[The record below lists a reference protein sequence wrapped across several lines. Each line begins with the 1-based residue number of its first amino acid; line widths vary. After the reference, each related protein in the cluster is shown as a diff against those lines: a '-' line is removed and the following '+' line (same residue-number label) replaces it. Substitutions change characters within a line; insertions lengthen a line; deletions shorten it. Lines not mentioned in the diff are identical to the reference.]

1 MLRLRGFSRRRHL
14 FEGNCC
20 GCRHFHRRGNVCGNV
35 VLSYLNVANS
45 MDTWNQVLEIVE
57 KRINQQSYNTW
68 FKPTQLIKYDEKAL
82 YIRVP
87 NAFFQD
93 WLNEH
98 IDVVLD
104 AAKLAGLG
112 EINVVYIAEKP
123 PLSSG
128 EPPLQGQL
136 DFESIDNTLNPKYT
150 FDTFV
155 VGSSN
160 QFAHAAALAVGEKPS
175 KAYNP
180 LFMYGG
186 VGLGKTHLM
195 HAIGHMIKLW
205 NKQLRLTYI
214 STEKFTNEL
223 INAIR
228 YDKLLSFR
236 ERYRNND
243 VLLIDDIQFI
253 AGKERT
259 QEEFFHTFNSLYDT
273 QKQIII
279 SADCPPR
286 EIPTLEE
293 RLHSRFEWGLIAD
306 IQPPDLE
313 TKVAIIKKKAERQ
326 NIVLPDTVA
335 LYIAS
340 KIKSNIRELEGALIR
355 LIAYCSLT
363 GSEITLPMAQETLRD
378 ILAPGEKAVTV
389 EMIQKTIADH
399 FAMRVHE
406 LKSKNNSKS
415 VALPRQI
422 CMYLCKKVTGL
433 SLPQIGREFG
443 NKHHTT
449 VLHSINKIERLRQED
464 RELNRTIQSFL
475 DSFK

>member
-1 MLRLRGFSRRRHL
+1 
-14 FEGNCC
+14 
-20 GCRHFHRRGNVCGNV
+20 
-35 VLSYLNVANS
+35 
-45 MDTWNQVLEIVE
+45 MDTWQQVLNYVE
-57 KRINQQSYNTW
+57 KKVNQQSYNTW
-68 FKPTQLIKYDEKAL
+68 FKPTQLIKHDGRAL
-82 YIRVP
+82 YVRVP
-87 NAFFQD
+87 NSYFQD

-98 IDVVLD
+98 IDVVLE
-104 AAKLAGLG
+104 AAHAAGLG
-112 EINVVYIAEKP
+112 DINVVYIIERP
-123 PLSSG
+123 PI
-128 EPPLQGQL
+128 ERMDPPSQGQL
-136 DFESIDNTLNPKYT
+136 DFESIENTLNPKYT

-160 QFAHAAALAVGEKPS
+160 QFAHAAAQAVADRPS

-180 LFMYGG
+180 LFIYGG

-195 HAIGHMIKLW
+195 HAIGHALKLN
-205 NKQLRLTYI
+205 NKPLRLTYV

-228 YDKLLSFR
+228 HDKLLSFR

-243 VLLIDDIQFI
+243 VLMIDDIQFI

-259 QEEFFHTFNSLYDT
+259 QEEFFHTFNSLYDAH
-273 QKQIII
+273 KQIII
-279 SADCPPR
+279 FADCLPR

-313 TKVAIIKKKAERQ
+313 TKIAIIKKKAERQ
-326 NIVLPDTVA
+326 NIVIPDNVA
-335 LYIAS
+335 MYIAS
-340 KIKSNIRELEGALIR
+340 KIKSNIRELEGALVR
-355 LIAYCSLT
+355 LIAFCSLK
-363 GSEITLPMAQETLRD
+363 GSEITLVMAQETLHD
-378 ILAPGEKAVTV
+378 ILGPGEKTITI
-389 EMIQKTIADH
+389 EMIQKMIADH
-399 FAMRVHE
+399 FKMRVHD

-415 VALPRQI
+415 VAEPRQI
-422 CMYLCKKVTGL
+422 CMYLCKQLTGA

-449 VLHSINKIERLRQED
+449 VLHSVNKIEELRQQD
-464 RELNRTIQSFL
+464 RELNKQIQVFL

>member
-1 MLRLRGFSRRRHL
+1 MWKSSPYGF
-14 FEGNCC
+14 G
-20 GCRHFHRRGNVCGNV
+20 
-35 VLSYLNVANS
+35 YL
-45 MDTWNQVLEIVE
+45 MDKWQQVLNIVE
-57 KRINQQSYNTW
+57 QKVNQQSYNTW
-68 FKPTQLIKYDEKAL
+68 FKPTQFLKYDDKAL
-82 YIRVP
+82 HVRVP

-98 IDVVLD
+98 LDVVIE
-104 AAKLAGLG
+104 AAQLAGMG
-112 EINVVYIAEKP
+112 DISVVYITEKIP
-123 PLSSG
+123 VDPGPSPS
-128 EPPLQGQL
+128 QGAL
-136 DFESIDNTLNPKYT
+136 DFESIDNTFNQKYR

-160 QFAHAAALAVGEKPS
+160 QFAHAAALAVAERPS

-195 HAIGHMIKLW
+195 HAIGHEIKRR
-205 NKQLRLTYI
+205 NRDLRLTYI
-214 STEKFTNEL
+214 STEKFTNEM

-236 ERYRNND
+236 ERYRNSD
-243 VLLIDDIQFI
+243 ILLIDDIQFI

-273 QKQIII
+273 HKQIII

-306 IQPPDLE
+306 IQSPDLE

-326 NIVLPDTVA
+326 GIEVPDNVA

-340 KIKSNIRELEGALIR
+340 KIKSNIRELEGALVR
-355 LIAYCSLT
+355 LVAYSSLT
-363 GSEITLPMAQETLRD
+363 GSEITLPMAQETLRN
-378 ILAPGEKAVTV
+378 ILSNDEKAITV
-389 EMIQKTIADH
+389 EMIQKSIADY
-399 FAMRVHE
+399 FGMRVQD
-406 LKSKNNSKS
+406 LKSKNNSKA
-415 VALPRQI
+415 VALPRQV
-422 CMYLCKKVTGL
+422 CMYLCKKVTGV
-433 SLPQIGREFG
+433 SLPQLGRDFG

-449 VLHSINKIERLRQED
+449 VLHSIQKIEQLRQTD
-464 RELNRTIQSFL
+464 KELNRVIQTFI

>member
-1 MLRLRGFSRRRHL
+1 MTKLD
-14 FEGNCC
+14 
-20 GCRHFHRRGNVCGNV
+20 VWQ
-35 VLSYLNVANS
+35 A
-45 MDTWNQVLEIVE
+45 VLEIVE
-57 KRINQQSYNTW
+57 KKVNQQSFNTW
-68 FKPTQLIKYDEKAL
+68 FKPTQLIKYDDKAL
-82 YIRVP
+82 YVRVP

-93 WLNEH
+93 WLNDH

-104 AAKLAGLG
+104 AARQAALG
-112 EINVVYIAEKP
+112 DINVVYITEKIP
-123 PLSSG
+123 VEIAALS
-128 EPPLQGQL
+128 QGRL
-136 DFESIDNTLNPKYT
+136 DFDSVDNTLNPKYT

-160 QFAHAAALAVGEKPS
+160 QFAHAAALAVAERPS

-180 LFMYGG
+180 LFLYGG

-195 HAIGHMIKLW
+195 HAIGHTIKLN
-205 NKQLRLTYI
+205 NKTLRLTYI
-214 STEKFTNEL
+214 STEKFTNEV

-228 YDKLLSFR
+228 YDKMLSFK

-273 QKQIII
+273 HKQIII

-286 EIPTLEE
+286 EIPTIEE

-326 NIVLPDTVA
+326 NISIPDNVA

-340 KIKSNIRELEGALIR
+340 KIKSNIRELEGALVR
-355 LIAYCSLT
+355 LIAFCSLK
-363 GSEITLPMAQETLRD
+363 GSEITLVMAQETLHD
-378 ILAPGEKAVTV
+378 ILGPGEKTITI
-389 EMIQKTIADH
+389 EMIQKMIADH
-399 FAMRVHE
+399 FKMRVHD

-415 VALPRQI
+415 VAEPRQI
-422 CMYLCKKVTGL
+422 CMYLCKQLTGA
-433 SLPQIGREFG
+433 SLPQLGREFG

-449 VLHSINKIERLRQED
+449 VLHSVNKIEELRQRD
-464 RELNRTIQSFL
+464 RELNKQIQVFL

>member
-1 MLRLRGFSRRRHL
+1 M
-14 FEGNCC
+14 C
-20 GCRHFHRRGNVCGNV
+20 GCRMRFF
-35 VLSYLNVANS
+35 
-45 MDTWNQVLEIVE
+45 
-57 KRINQQSYNTW
+57 RIG
-68 FKPTQLIKYDEKAL
+68 E
-82 YIRVP
+82 
-87 NAFFQD
+87 
-93 WLNEH
+93 
-98 IDVVLD
+98 IDVV
-104 AAKLAGLG
+104 
-112 EINVVYIAEKP
+112 YITERGASP
-123 PLSSG
+123 PPES
-128 EPPLQGQL
+128 PVQRNL

-160 QFAHAAALAVGEKPS
+160 QFVHAAALAVAERPS

-195 HAIGHMIKLW
+195 HAIGHEIKRR
-205 NKQLRLTYI
+205 NHTLRLTYI
-214 STEKFTNEL
+214 STEKFTNET

-228 YDKLLSFR
+228 YGKMEALR

-273 QKQIII
+273 HKQIII

-286 EIPTLEE
+286 EIPTIEE

-313 TKVAIIKKKAERQ
+313 TKIAIIKKKADQQ
-326 NIVLPDTVA
+326 NIEIPDNVA

-340 KIKSNIRELEGALIR
+340 KIKSNIRELEGALVR
-355 LIAYCSLT
+355 LIAYCSLK
-363 GSEITLPMAQETLRD
+363 GLEISLPVAQETLRD
-378 ILAPGEKAVTV
+378 ILSSDERVITI
-389 EMIQKTIADH
+389 EMIQKTISDYYG
-399 FAMRVHE
+399 MRVQD
-406 LKSKNNSKS
+406 LKAKNNAK
-415 VALPRQI
+415 AITGPRQI
-422 CMYLCKKVTGL
+422 CMYVCKKITGA
-433 SLPQIGREFG
+433 SLPQLGREFG

-449 VLHSINKIERLRQED
+449 VLHSINKVELMRQQD
-464 RELNRTIQSFL
+464 KDLNRQIQAFIESFR
-475 DSFK
+475 

>member
-1 MLRLRGFSRRRHL
+1 MKKWKCYFARSRSPIKFL
-14 FEGNCC
+14 D
-20 GCRHFHRRGNVCGNV
+20 FHTLWKSLWKS
-35 VLSYLNVANS
+35 LSFHSGYL
-45 MDTWNQVLEIVE
+45 MDTWQKVLSKVE
-57 KRINQQSYNTW
+57 EKVNPQSYSTW
-68 FKPTQLIKYDEKAL
+68 FKPTQLLRRDGDAL
-82 YIRVP
+82 YVRVP
-87 NAFFQD
+87 NAFFRD

-98 IDVVLD
+98 IDVVLE
-104 AAKLAGLG
+104 AAQQAGVG
-112 EINVVYIAEKP
+112 EINVIYLIEEGSARP
-123 PLSSG
+123 
-128 EPPLQGQL
+128 EPPPMQGSL
-136 DFESIDNTLNPKYT
+136 DFDSVDNTLNPKYT

-160 QFAHAAALAVGEKPS
+160 QFAHAAAVAVAERPS

-195 HAIGHMIKLW
+195 HAIGQEIKRR
-205 NKQLRLTYI
+205 NRNLRLTYI
-214 STEKFTNEL
+214 STEKFTNDM
-223 INAIR
+223 ISAIR

-253 AGKERT
+253 AAKERT
-259 QEEFFHTFNSLYDT
+259 QEEFFHTFNALYDT
-273 QKQIII
+273 HKQLIF

-313 TKVAIIKKKAERQ
+313 TKIAIITKKAERH
-326 NIVLPDTVA
+326 NITLPDNVA

-355 LIAYCSLT
+355 LVAYASLHEA
-363 GSEITLPMAQETLRD
+363 EITLALAQDTLSEIFNSD
-378 ILAPGEKAVTV
+378 EKAITI
-389 EMIQKTIADH
+389 EMIQKTIADY
-399 FAMRVHE
+399 FGMRVQD

-422 CMYLCKKVTGL
+422 CMYLCKRVTGM

-449 VLHSINKIERLRQED
+449 VLHSVSKIEALRQTD
-464 RELNRTIQSFL
+464 RELNRMLQTFT

>member
-1 MLRLRGFSRRRHL
+1 
-14 FEGNCC
+14 
-20 GCRHFHRRGNVCGNV
+20 
-35 VLSYLNVANS
+35 
-45 MDTWNQVLEIVE
+45 MDTWQQVLDVIE
-57 KRINQQSYNTW
+57 KKINPQSYNTW
-68 FKPTQLIKYDEKAL
+68 FKPTQLIKRDDTAL
-82 YIRVP
+82 YVRVP

-93 WLNEH
+93 WLNDH
-98 IDVVLD
+98 IDVVLE
-104 AAKLAGLG
+104 AAQSAGIG
-112 EINVVYIAEKP
+112 KIDVIYITEKNP
-123 PLSSG
+123 TEVTTNSPS
-128 EPPLQGQL
+128 QGKL
-136 DFESIDNTLNPKYT
+136 DFDSIDNTLNPKYT

-160 QFAHAAALAVGEKPS
+160 QFAHAAGLAVAEKPS

-180 LFMYGG
+180 LFLYGG

-195 HAIGHMIKLW
+195 HAIGHKIKLS
-205 NKQLRLTYI
+205 NKHLRLTYV
-214 STEKFTNEL
+214 STEKFTNEV

-228 YDKLLSFR
+228 YDKMLSFN

-243 VLLIDDIQFI
+243 VLIIDDIQFI

-259 QEEFFHTFNSLYDT
+259 QEVFFHTFNSLYDT
-273 QKQIII
+273 HKQIII

-326 NIVLPDTVA
+326 NILVPDNVA

-340 KIKSNIRELEGALIR
+340 KIKSNIRELEGALVR
-355 LIAYCSLT
+355 LIAYCSLKD
-363 GSEITLPMAQETLRD
+363 SEITLPMAQETLHD
-378 ILAPGEKAVTV
+378 ILGPGERAVTI
-389 EMIQKTIADH
+389 EMVQKAIADH
-399 FAMRVHE
+399 YKMRVQE
-406 LKSKNNSKS
+406 LKAKNNSKS

-422 CMYLCKKVTGL
+422 CMYLCKKLTGA

-443 NKHHTT
+443 DKHHTT
-449 VLHSINKIERLRQED
+449 VLHSINKINQLIQHD
-464 RELNRTIQSFL
+464 RELGKQIQGFM

>member
-1 MLRLRGFSRRRHL
+1 MDAWQT
-14 FEGNCC
+14 
-20 GCRHFHRRGNVCGNV
+20 
-35 VLSYLNVANS
+35 VLN
-45 MDTWNQVLEIVE
+45 IVE
-57 KRINQQSYNTW
+57 KKINQQSYNTW
-68 FKPTQLIKYDEKAL
+68 FKPTQLIKDDNKAL
-82 YIRVP
+82 YVRVP
-87 NAFFQD
+87 NTFFQD
-93 WLNEH
+93 WLNDH
-98 IDVVLD
+98 IDVVLE
-104 AAKLAGLG
+104 AARLAGIG
-112 EINVVYIAEKP
+112 DINVIYITERTP
-123 PLSSG
+123 VDPSSL
-128 EPPLQGQL
+128 PSQGKL

-180 LFMYGG
+180 LFLYGG

-195 HAIGHMIKLW
+195 HAIGQKVKLN
-205 NKQLRLTYI
+205 NKKLRLTYV
-214 STEKFTNEL
+214 STEKFTNEV

-228 YDKLLSFR
+228 YDKMLSFN

-243 VLLIDDIQFI
+243 VLIIDDIQFI

-259 QEEFFHTFNSLYDT
+259 QEVFFHTFNSLYDT
-273 QKQIII
+273 HRQIII

-286 EIPTLEE
+286 AIPTLEE

-306 IQPPDLE
+306 IQAPDLE

-326 NIVLPDTVA
+326 NISIPDNVA

-340 KIKSNIRELEGALIR
+340 KIKSNIRELEGALVR
-355 LIAYCSLT
+355 LIAFCSLK
-363 GSEITLPMAQETLRD
+363 GSEITLPLAQETLHD
-378 ILAPGEKAVTV
+378 ILGPGEKAITI

-399 FAMRVHE
+399 YKMRVQE

-422 CMYLCKKVTGL
+422 CMYLCKQLTGA

-449 VLHSINKIERLRQED
+449 VLHSINKIEELRQHD
-464 RELNRTIQSFL
+464 RELNKQIQVFL

>member
-1 MLRLRGFSRRRHL
+1 MEILSLLINAVAFMNTW
-14 FEGNCC
+14 EK
-20 GCRHFHRRGNVCGNV
+20 
-35 VLSYLNVANS
+35 VLNK
-45 MDTWNQVLEIVE
+45 VE
-57 KRINQQSYNTW
+57 EKIGTQSYNTW
-68 FKPTQLIKYDEKAL
+68 FKTTQFIRREGSAL

-87 NAFFQD
+87 NSFVRD

-98 IDVVLD
+98 IDIVLD
-104 AAKLAGLG
+104 AAKSAEVG
-112 EINVVYIAEKP
+112 EINVVYIIEEGTARP
-123 PLSSG
+123 PD
-128 EPPLQGQL
+128 PAPTQGSL
-136 DFESIDNTLNPKYT
+136 DFESIDNTLNQKYT

-160 QFAHAAALAVGEKPS
+160 QFAHAAALAVAERPS

-195 HAIGHMIKLW
+195 HAIGQEIKKL
-205 NKQLRLTYI
+205 NRSLRLLYI
-214 STEKFTNEL
+214 STEKFTNDL
-223 INAIR
+223 ISAIR

-253 AGKERT
+253 AAKERT
-259 QEEFFHTFNSLYDT
+259 QEEFFHTFNALYDT
-273 QKQIII
+273 HKQLVF

-286 EIPTLEE
+286 DIPTLEE

-313 TKVAIIKKKAERQ
+313 TKIAILTKKAERH
-326 NIVLPDTVA
+326 NIVLPDNVA

-340 KIKSNIRELEGALIR
+340 KIKSNIRELEGALVR
-355 LIAYCSLT
+355 LVAFASLH
-363 GSEITLPMAQETLRD
+363 GAEITLGLAQDTLSE
-378 ILAPGEKAVTV
+378 ILHTDEKAITI
-389 EMIQKTIADH
+389 EMIQKTIADYYG
-399 FAMRVHE
+399 MRVQD
-406 LKSKNNSKS
+406 LKSRNNSKS

-422 CMYLCKKVTGL
+422 CMYLCKRITGM

-449 VLHSINKIERLRQED
+449 VLHSVNKIQTNRQND
-464 RELNRTIQSFL
+464 RELNRLLETFT

>member
-1 MLRLRGFSRRRHL
+1 
-14 FEGNCC
+14 
-20 GCRHFHRRGNVCGNV
+20 
-35 VLSYLNVANS
+35 
-45 MDTWNQVLEIVE
+45 MDTWQQVLNIIET
-57 KRINQQSYNTW
+57 KINPQSYNTW
-68 FKPTQLIKYDEKAL
+68 FKPTRLIKHDGAAL
-82 YIRVP
+82 YVHVP

-93 WLNEH
+93 WLNDH
-98 IDVVLD
+98 IDVVIE
-104 AAKLAGLG
+104 AAHLAG
-112 EINVVYIAEKP
+112 IADIRVVYITEKQPAEASDKP
-123 PLSSG
+123 S
-128 EPPLQGQL
+128 QGQL
-136 DFESIDNTLNPKYT
+136 DFESIDNTLNSKYT
-150 FDTFV
+150 FDSFV

-160 QFAHAAALAVGEKPS
+160 QFAHAAALAVGERPS
-175 KAYNP
+175 RAYNP

-195 HAIGHMIKLW
+195 HAIGHMIKLN

-273 QKQIII
+273 HKQIII

-313 TKVAIIKKKAERQ
+313 TKVAILKKKAERQ
-326 NIVLPDTVA
+326 NIALPDTVA

-340 KIKSNIRELEGALIR
+340 KIKSNVRELEGALVR

-378 ILAPGEKAVTV
+378 LFSPGERAISA
-389 EMIQKTIADH
+389 EMIQKTIADY
-399 FAMRVHE
+399 FGMRVHE
-406 LKSKNNSKS
+406 LKAKNNSKA
-415 VALPRQI
+415 VVVPRQI
-422 CMYLCKKVTGL
+422 CMYLCRKLTGM
-433 SLPQIGREFG
+433 SFPQIGREFG

-449 VLHSINKIERLRQED
+449 VLHSIEKIEKMKQED
-464 RELNRTIQSFL
+464 KELSRILQMFM

>member
-1 MLRLRGFSRRRHL
+1 
-14 FEGNCC
+14 
-20 GCRHFHRRGNVCGNV
+20 
-35 VLSYLNVANS
+35 
-45 MDTWNQVLEIVE
+45 MDTWEKVLNKVE
-57 KRINQQSYNTW
+57 ENVSAQSFNTW
-68 FKPTQLIKYDEKAL
+68 FKPTQFVRRDGSAL

-87 NAFFQD
+87 NSFFRD

-98 IDVVLD
+98 IDVVLN
-104 AAKLAGLG
+104 AAKSAEVG
-112 EINVVYIAEKP
+112 EISVVYMIEESSVRPGP
-123 PLSSG
+123 PS
-128 EPPLQGQL
+128 QGNL
-136 DFESIDNTLNPKYT
+136 DFESVDNTLNPKYT

-160 QFAHAAALAVGEKPS
+160 QFAHAAAIAVAERPS

-195 HAIGHMIKLW
+195 HAIGQEIKRR
-205 NKQLRLTYI
+205 NRSLRLTYI
-214 STEKFTNEL
+214 STEKFTNDL
-223 INAIR
+223 ISAIR

-253 AGKERT
+253 AAKERT
-259 QEEFFHTFNSLYDT
+259 QEEFFHTFNALYDNH
-273 QKQIII
+273 KQLVF

-286 EIPTLEE
+286 DIPTLEE

-313 TKVAIIKKKAERQ
+313 TKIAILTKKAERH
-326 NIVLPDTVA
+326 NISLPDNVS

-340 KIKSNIRELEGALIR
+340 KIKSNIRELEGALVR
-355 LIAYCSLT
+355 LVAYASLHET
-363 GSEITLPMAQETLRD
+363 EITLALAQDTLSE
-378 ILAPGEKAVTV
+378 ILHSDEKAITI
-389 EMIQKTIADH
+389 EMIQKTIADYYG
-399 FAMRVHE
+399 MRVQD
-406 LKSKNNSKS
+406 LKSRNNSKS
-415 VALPRQI
+415 VAMPRQI
-422 CMYLCKKVTGL
+422 CMYLCKKITRM

-449 VLHSINKIERLRQED
+449 VLHSINKIEENRQAD
-464 RELNRTIQSFL
+464 RELNRLLQTFI

>member
-1 MLRLRGFSRRRHL
+1 
-14 FEGNCC
+14 
-20 GCRHFHRRGNVCGNV
+20 
-35 VLSYLNVANS
+35 
-45 MDTWNQVLEIVE
+45 MDTWQQVLDIIE
-57 KRINQQSYNTW
+57 KKVNQQSYNTW
-68 FKPTQLIKYDEKAL
+68 FKPTQLIKHDDKAL
-82 YIRVP
+82 YVRVP

-93 WLNEH
+93 WLNDH
-98 IDVVLD
+98 IDVVLE
-104 AAKLAGLG
+104 AARTAGIG
-112 EINVVYIAEKP
+112 DISVVYITEKH
-123 PLSSG
+123 PLESSG
-128 EPPLQGQL
+128 MSAQGKL

-180 LFMYGG
+180 LFLYGG

-195 HAIGHMIKLW
+195 HAIGHMIKLN
-205 NKQLRLTYI
+205 NKQLRLTYV
-214 STEKFTNEL
+214 STEKFTNEV

-228 YDKLLSFR
+228 YDKMLSFN

-259 QEEFFHTFNSLYDT
+259 QEVFFHTFNSLYDT
-273 QKQIII
+273 HKQIII

-326 NIVLPDTVA
+326 NIAVPDNVA

-340 KIKSNIRELEGALIR
+340 KIRSNIRELEGALVR
-355 LIAYCSLT
+355 LIAYCSLK
-363 GSEITLPMAQETLRD
+363 GSEITLPMAQETLHD
-378 ILAPGEKAVTV
+378 ILGPGEKAITI

-399 FAMRVHE
+399 FKMRVQD

-415 VALPRQI
+415 VAMPRQI
-422 CMYLCKKVTGL
+422 CMYLCKKLTGA

-449 VLHSINKIERLRQED
+449 VLHSVNKIELLLHQD
-464 RELNRTIQSFL
+464 RELAKQIQAFIE
-475 DSFK
+475 SFK

>member
-1 MLRLRGFSRRRHL
+1 MT
-14 FEGNCC
+14 E
-20 GCRHFHRRGNVCGNV
+20 
-35 VLSYLNVANS
+35 
-45 MDTWNQVLEIVE
+45 MDTWQTVLELVE
-57 KRINQQSYNTW
+57 KKINQQSYNTW
-68 FKPTQLIKYDEKAL
+68 FKPTQLIKHDDQAL
-82 YIRVP
+82 YVRVP

-93 WLNEH
+93 WLNDH

-104 AAKLAGLG
+104 AARLAGMG
-112 EINVVYIAEKP
+112 NINVIYITEKVP
-123 PLSSG
+123 TETAMPSS
-128 EPPLQGQL
+128 QGRL
-136 DFESIDNTLNPKYT
+136 DFDSIDNTLNPKYT

-160 QFAHAAALAVGEKPS
+160 QFAHAAALAVAEKPS

-180 LFMYGG
+180 LFLYGG

-195 HAIGHMIKLW
+195 HAIGHMIKLN
-205 NKQLRLTYI
+205 NKHLRLTYI
-214 STEKFTNEL
+214 SSEKFTNEV

-228 YDKLLSFR
+228 YDKMLSFQ

-273 QKQIII
+273 HKQIII

-326 NIVLPDTVA
+326 SISVPDNVA

-340 KIKSNIRELEGALIR
+340 KIKSNVRELEGALVR
-355 LIAYCSLT
+355 LIAFCSLK
-363 GSEITLPMAQETLRD
+363 GSEITLGMAQETLHD
-378 ILAPGEKAVTV
+378 ILGPGERTVTI
-389 EMIQKTIADH
+389 EMIQKMIADH
-399 FAMRVHE
+399 FKMRIQD

-415 VALPRQI
+415 VAVPRQI
-422 CMYLCKKVTGL
+422 CMYLCKQLTRA

-449 VLHSINKIERLRQED
+449 VLHSINKIEDLRRKDQD
-464 RELNRTIQSFL
+464 LNRQLNVFFEA
-475 DSFK
+475 FK

>member
-1 MLRLRGFSRRRHL
+1 
-14 FEGNCC
+14 
-20 GCRHFHRRGNVCGNV
+20 
-35 VLSYLNVANS
+35 
-45 MDTWNQVLEIVE
+45 MDTWQQVLNYVE
-57 KRINQQSYNTW
+57 KKVNQQSYNTW
-68 FKPTQLIKYDEKAL
+68 FKPTQLIKHDGRAL
-82 YIRVP
+82 YVRVP
-87 NAFFQD
+87 NSYFQD

-104 AAKLAGLG
+104 AAHAAGFAD
-112 EINVVYIAEKP
+112 INVVYIIEKP
-123 PLSSG
+123 PIERIESSA
-128 EPPLQGQL
+128 QGQL
-136 DFESIDNTLNPKYT
+136 DFESVENTLNPKYT

-160 QFAHAAALAVGEKPS
+160 QFAHAASQAVADRPS

-180 LFMYGG
+180 LFIYGG

-195 HAIGHMIKLW
+195 HAIGHALKLN
-205 NKQLRLTYI
+205 NKPLRLTYV

-228 YDKLLSFR
+228 HDKLLSFR

-243 VLLIDDIQFI
+243 VLMIDDIQFI

-259 QEEFFHTFNSLYDT
+259 QEEFFHTFNSLYDAH
-273 QKQIII
+273 KQIII

-326 NIVLPDTVA
+326 NISIPDNVA
-335 LYIAS
+335 MYIAS
-340 KIKSNIRELEGALIR
+340 KIKSNIRELEGALVR

-363 GSEITLPMAQETLRD
+363 GSDVSLPTAQETLHD
-378 ILAPGEKAVTV
+378 ILGAGERAITI
-389 EMIQKTIADH
+389 EMIQKAIADH
-399 FAMRVHE
+399 FHMRIQE
-406 LKSKNNSKS
+406 LKAKNNSKA
-415 VALPRQI
+415 VATPRQI
-422 CMYLCKKVTGL
+422 AMYLCKKLTGV

-449 VLHSINKIERLRQED
+449 VLHSINKIEQLRHTDKDMNRL
-464 RELNRTIQSFL
+464 IQTL
-475 DSFK
+475 IDSFK

>member
-1 MLRLRGFSRRRHL
+1 
-14 FEGNCC
+14 
-20 GCRHFHRRGNVCGNV
+20 
-35 VLSYLNVANS
+35 
-45 MDTWNQVLEIVE
+45 MDTWQQVLDIVE
-57 KRINQQSYNTW
+57 KKINQQSYNTW
-68 FKPTQLIKYDEKAL
+68 FKPTQLLKHDDKAL
-82 YIRVP
+82 YVQVP

-93 WLNEH
+93 WLNDH
-98 IDVVLD
+98 IDVVIE
-104 AAKLAGLG
+104 AARLAGIG
-112 EINVVYIAEKP
+112 DISVIYITEKTP
-123 PLSSG
+123 VETLVATS
-128 EPPLQGQL
+128 QGKL

-160 QFAHAAALAVGEKPS
+160 QFAHAAARAVAEKPS

-195 HAIGHMIKLW
+195 HAIGQMIKL
-205 NKQLRLTYI
+205 NNRQLRLTYI

-279 SADCPPR
+279 SADCPPK

-326 NIVLPDTVA
+326 NISVPDNVA

-340 KIKSNIRELEGALIR
+340 KIRSNIRELEGALVR
-355 LIAYCSLT
+355 LIAYCSLK
-363 GSEITLPMAQETLRD
+363 GSDVTLAMAQETLHD
-378 ILAPGEKAVTV
+378 ILGPGERAVTI
-389 EMIQKTIADH
+389 EMIQKMIADH
-399 FAMRVHE
+399 FKMRVQD

-422 CMYLCKKVTGL
+422 CMYICKKLTGA

-443 NKHHTT
+443 DKHHTT
-449 VLHSINKIERLRQED
+449 VLHSVNKIKQMLQTD
-464 RELNRTIQSFL
+464 RELAKQIQAFMESL
-475 DSFK
+475 K

>member
-1 MLRLRGFSRRRHL
+1 
-14 FEGNCC
+14 
-20 GCRHFHRRGNVCGNV
+20 
-35 VLSYLNVANS
+35 
-45 MDTWNQVLEIVE
+45 MDTWQKVLNKVE
-57 KRINQQSYNTW
+57 EKVNPQSFNTW
-68 FKPTQLIKYDEKAL
+68 FKPTQLIRRDGEAL
-82 YIRVP
+82 YVRVP
-87 NAFFQD
+87 NAFFRD

-104 AAKLAGLG
+104 AALSAGIGDISVIYLIEESG
-112 EINVVYIAEKP
+112 AKP
-123 PLSSG
+123 EL
-128 EPPLQGQL
+128 PPPGPAQGSL
-136 DFESIDNTLNPKYT
+136 DFESVDNTLNPKYT
-150 FDTFV
+150 FDSFV

-160 QFAHAAALAVGEKPS
+160 QFAHAAALAVAERPS

-195 HAIGHMIKLW
+195 HAIGQEIKKR
-205 NKQLRLTYI
+205 NRNLRLTYI
-214 STEKFTNEL
+214 STEKFTNDM
-223 INAIR
+223 ISAIR

-253 AGKERT
+253 AQKERT
-259 QEEFFHTFNSLYDT
+259 QEEFFHTFNALYDT
-273 QKQIII
+273 HKQLIF

-313 TKVAIIKKKAERQ
+313 TKIAIITKKAERHG
-326 NIVLPDTVA
+326 ITLPDNVA

-340 KIKSNIRELEGALIR
+340 KIKSNIRELEGALVR
-355 LIAYCSLT
+355 LVAYASLHEA
-363 GSEITLPMAQETLRD
+363 EITLALAQETLSEIFNSD
-378 ILAPGEKAVTV
+378 EKAITI
-389 EMIQKTIADH
+389 EMIQKTIADYYG
-399 FAMRVHE
+399 MRVQD

-415 VALPRQI
+415 VAVPRQI
-422 CMYLCKKVTGL
+422 CMYVCKKVTGM

-449 VLHSINKIERLRQED
+449 VLHSVHKIEASRQTD
-464 RELNRTIQSFL
+464 RELNKLIQTFT

>member
-1 MLRLRGFSRRRHL
+1 
-14 FEGNCC
+14 
-20 GCRHFHRRGNVCGNV
+20 
-35 VLSYLNVANS
+35 
-45 MDTWNQVLEIVE
+45 MDTWQQVLDIVE
-57 KRINQQSYNTW
+57 KKINQQSYNTW
-68 FKPTQLIKYDEKAL
+68 FKPTQLLKYDDKAL
-82 YIRVP
+82 YVRVP

-93 WLNEH
+93 WLNDH
-98 IDVVLD
+98 IDVVLE
-104 AAKLAGLG
+104 AARIAGIG
-112 EINVVYIAEKP
+112 NINVVYITEKNP
-123 PLSSG
+123 VETTSG
-128 EPPLQGQL
+128 PSQGQL

-180 LFMYGG
+180 LFLYGG

-195 HAIGHMIKLW
+195 HAIGHMIKLN
-205 NKQLRLTYI
+205 NKHLRLTYV
-214 STEKFTNEL
+214 STEKFTNEV

-228 YDKLLSFR
+228 YDKMLSFN

-243 VLLIDDIQFI
+243 VLIIDDIQFI

-259 QEEFFHTFNSLYDT
+259 QEVFFHTFNSLYDT
-273 QKQIII
+273 HKQIII

-326 NIVLPDTVA
+326 NITIPDNVA

-340 KIKSNIRELEGALIR
+340 KIRSNIRELEGALVR
-355 LIAYCSLT
+355 LIAYCSLK
-363 GSEITLPMAQETLRD
+363 GSEITLSVAQETLHD
-378 ILAPGEKAVTV
+378 ILGPGEKAITI

-399 FAMRVHE
+399 FKMRVQE

-415 VALPRQI
+415 VTLPRQI
-422 CMYLCKKVTGL
+422 CMYLCKKLTGA

-443 NKHHTT
+443 DKHHTT
-449 VLHSINKIERLRQED
+449 VLHSINKIEQMVQQD
-464 RELNRTIQSFL
+464 RDLSKQIQAFV

>member
-1 MLRLRGFSRRRHL
+1 MEISPQMI
-14 FEGNCC
+14 E
-20 GCRHFHRRGNVCGNV
+20 
-35 VLSYLNVANS
+35 
-45 MDTWNQVLEIVE
+45 MDLWQTVLEIVE
-57 KRINQQSYNTW
+57 KKVNQQSYNTW
-68 FKPTQLIKYDEKAL
+68 FKPTQLIKHDDKAL
-82 YIRVP
+82 YVRVP

-93 WLNEH
+93 WLNDH
-98 IDVVLD
+98 IDVVLE
-104 AAKLAGLG
+104 AARLAGIG
-112 EINVVYIAEKP
+112 NISVVYITEKAP
-123 PLSSG
+123 SEPLASSS
-128 EPPLQGQL
+128 QGRL
-136 DFESIDNTLNPKYT
+136 DFESVENTLNPKYT

-160 QFAHAAALAVGEKPS
+160 QFAHAAALAVGERPS

-180 LFMYGG
+180 LFLYGG

-195 HAIGHMIKLW
+195 HAIGHMIKLN

-214 STEKFTNEL
+214 STEKFTNEV

-228 YDKLLSFR
+228 YDKMLSFK

-273 QKQIII
+273 HKQIII

-326 NIVLPDTVA
+326 NISIPDNVA

-340 KIKSNIRELEGALIR
+340 KIRSNIRELEGALVR
-355 LIAYCSLT
+355 LIAFCSLK
-363 GSEITLPMAQETLRD
+363 GSEITLPMAQETLQD
-378 ILAPGEKAVTV
+378 ILGLGERTVTI
-389 EMIQKTIADH
+389 EMIQKMIADH
-399 FAMRVHE
+399 FKMRVQD

-415 VALPRQI
+415 VAVPRQI
-422 CMYLCKKVTGL
+422 CMYLCKKLTGA

-443 NKHHTT
+443 DKHHTT
-449 VLHSINKIERLRQED
+449 VLHSINKIGELREKD
-464 RELNRTIQSFL
+464 RDLNKQLQVFL
-475 DSFK
+475 ESFK

>member
-1 MLRLRGFSRRRHL
+1 
-14 FEGNCC
+14 
-20 GCRHFHRRGNVCGNV
+20 
-35 VLSYLNVANS
+35 
-45 MDTWNQVLEIVE
+45 MDLWQTVLEIVE
-57 KRINQQSYNTW
+57 KKINQQSYNTW
-68 FKPTQLIKYDEKAL
+68 FKPTQLIKHDDKAL
-82 YIRVP
+82 YVRVP
-87 NAFFQD
+87 NPFFQD
-93 WLNEH
+93 WLNDH

-104 AAKLAGLG
+104 AARLAGFPN
-112 EINVVYIAEKP
+112 ISVIYITEKIP
-123 PLSSG
+123 ADMSAPA
-128 EPPLQGQL
+128 QGRL
-136 DFESIDNTLNPKYT
+136 DFESLENLLNPKYT

-160 QFAHAAALAVGEKPS
+160 QFAHAAALAVAERPS

-180 LFMYGG
+180 LFLYGG

-195 HAIGHMIKLW
+195 HAIGHMIKLN

-214 STEKFTNEL
+214 STEKFTNEV

-228 YDKLLSFR
+228 YDKMLSFK

-273 QKQIII
+273 HKQIII

-286 EIPTLEE
+286 EIPTIEE

-326 NIVLPDTVA
+326 NITVPDNVA

-340 KIKSNIRELEGALIR
+340 KIRSNIRELEGALVR
-355 LIAYCSLT
+355 LIAFCSLK
-363 GSEITLPMAQETLRD
+363 GSEITLPMAQETLHD
-378 ILAPGEKAVTV
+378 ILGPGEKTVTI
-389 EMIQKTIADH
+389 EMIQKMIADH
-399 FAMRVHE
+399 FKMRVHD

-415 VALPRQI
+415 VAGPRQI
-422 CMYLCKKVTGL
+422 CMYLCKQLTGA

-449 VLHSINKIERLRQED
+449 VLHSINKIEDLRQQD
-464 RELNRTIQSFL
+464 RELNKQIQAFL
-475 DSFK
+475 DSLK

>member
-1 MLRLRGFSRRRHL
+1 M
-14 FEGNCC
+14 N
-20 GCRHFHRRGNVCGNV
+20 
-35 VLSYLNVANS
+35 
-45 MDTWNQVLEIVE
+45 TWQQVLNIVE
-57 KRINQQSYNTW
+57 KKINQQSYNTW
-68 FKPTQLIKYDEKAL
+68 FKPTQLIKGDDKAL
-82 YIRVP
+82 YVRVP

-98 IDVVLD
+98 IDVVIE
-104 AAKLAGLG
+104 AARAAGMG
-112 EINVVYIAEKP
+112 DISVVYITEKAP
-123 PLSSG
+123 SEHIDAPS
-128 EPPLQGQL
+128 QGRL

-195 HAIGHMIKLW
+195 HAIGQLIKLS
-205 NKQLRLTYI
+205 NKQLSLTYI

-273 QKQIII
+273 HKQIVI

-313 TKVAIIKKKAERQ
+313 TKVAILKKKAEHQ
-326 NIVLPDTVA
+326 SIALPDNVA

-340 KIKSNIRELEGALIR
+340 KIKSNVRELEGALIR

-378 ILAPGEKAVTV
+378 LLSPGEKPISI
-389 EMIQKTIADH
+389 EMIQKMIADY
-399 FAMRVHE
+399 FGMRVQE
-406 LKSKNNSKS
+406 LKSKNNSKA
-415 VALPRQI
+415 VAMPRQV
-422 CMYLCKKVTGL
+422 CMYLCKKLTGI

-443 NKHHTT
+443 KHHTT
-449 VLHSINKIERLRQED
+449 VLHSINKIEQLRQQD
-464 RELNRTIQSFL
+464 RELNRLIQTFM
-475 DSFK
+475 DSLK